1 MVTRTYEV
9 RTFGCQMNV
18 HDSERIAGLLD
29 EAGYAPVADSAQ
41 PDVVVFSTCA
51 VRENVDNKLDGNL
64 GHLEPVKDRTPGMPR
79 LDCFV
84 VVCRS
89 PCGTPAAG
97 APPAARAPPWTP
109 HRSGEE
115 GEGQALPHGPGRD
128 SGPTAPEAIQE
139 ADPGSPGPEVT
150 DQ

>member
-29 EAGYAPVADSAQ
+29 EAGYAPVTDSAQ

-51 VRENVDNKLDGNL
+51 VRENADNELDGNL
-64 GHLEPVKDRTPGMPR
+64 GHLKPVKDRTPGMPP

-89 PCGTPAAG
+89 AK
-97 APPAARAPPWTP
+97 
-109 HRSGEE
+109 
-115 GEGQALPHGPGRD
+115 
-128 SGPTAPEAIQE
+128 
-139 ADPGSPGPEVT
+139 GSPMNNVRFGIH
-150 DQ
+150 DL